1 MDMKTLTPFRLRP
14 WFRPMVWGVR
24 ELAPWYDHKIS
35 DQPIGEVWLSGN
47 DCVVDTGIL
56 TGKTL
61 DTVFHER
68 REELLG
74 PAGAHQERFPL
85 LMKVLFP
92 REKLSVQVHPGDEM
106 ARQHG
111 EPHGKTECWYV
122 MDADPGATVALGLQP
137 GTSLPEVKAAIE
149 NQTLENLLQSVPV
162 KKDEMIFVDAGTV
175 HAIFPGV
182 VILETQQ
189 NSDMTYRLY
198 DYGRPRELHLKDGL
212 QAIRLQ
218 TEAGIVQPKME
229 PDNVPQA
236 AGAGREVLVQSKYFR
251 VDRTRIADANM
262 TENFSLPNGKQSNTV
277 QLVFLGAGEGQLE
290 SKGQA
295 PIPLRRGE
303 LAVVPACDPDWS
315 FTSTAPTEILRAI
328 PEYFGNGIGNLGRLR
343 SI

>member
-1 MDMKTLTPFRLRP
+1 
-14 WFRPMVWGVR
+14 MVWGVR
-24 ELAPWYDHKIS
+24 DLAPWYDYKIA

-47 DCVVDTGIL
+47 DCVVDTGPL

-61 DTVFHER
+61 DAVFNER

-74 PAGAHQERFPL
+74 TGVDYQERFPL

-122 MDADPGATVALGLQP
+122 LEADPGAAVALGLRP

-149 NQTLENLLQSVPV
+149 NHTLENLLQAVPV
-162 KKDEMIFVDAGTV
+162 KKDDMIFVGAGTV

-212 QAIRLQ
+212 QAIRLD
-218 TEAGIVQPKME
+218 TEAGPVVSKIE
-229 PDNVPQA
+229 PVGGSQSV
-236 AGAGREVLVQSKYFR
+236 AGGREILVQSKYFR
-251 VDRTRIADANM
+251 VDRTRLANAKT
-262 TENFSLPNGKQSNTV
+262 TENFSLPAGKKSSTV
-277 QLVFLGAGEGQLE
+277 QLVFVGAGAGQLQ
-290 SKGQA
+290 SKGHA
-295 PIPLRRGE
+295 PIPLHRGE
-303 LAVVPACDPDWS
+303 LAVVPACTPDWS
-315 FTSTAPTEILRAI
+315 FTSDPPTEILRAI
-328 PEYFGNGIGNLGRLR
+328 PE
-343 SI
+343 

>member
-1 MDMKTLTPFRLRP
+1 
-14 WFRPMVWGVR
+14 MVWGVR
-24 ELAPWYDHKIS
+24 DLAPWYDYKIA

-47 DCVVDTGIL
+47 DCVVDTGPL

-61 DTVFHER
+61 DAVFNER

-74 PAGAHQERFPL
+74 TGVDYQERFPL

-122 MDADPGATVALGLQP
+122 LEADPGAAVALGLRP

-149 NQTLENLLQSVPV
+149 NHTLENLLQAVPV
-162 KKDEMIFVDAGTV
+162 KKDDMIFVDAGTV

-212 QAIRLQ
+212 QAIRLD
-218 TEAGIVQPKME
+218 TEAGPVAAKME
-229 PDNVPQA
+229 PASGSQSV
-236 AGAGREVLVQSKYFR
+236 AGGREILVQSKYFR
-251 VDRTRIADANM
+251 VDRTRLANAKM
-262 TENFSLPNGKQSNTV
+262 TQDFSLPAGKKSSTV
-277 QLVFLGAGEGQLE
+277 QLVFVGAGAGQLHSE
-290 SKGQA
+290 GQA
-295 PIPLRRGE
+295 PILLHRGG
-303 LAVVPACDPDWS
+303 LAVVPACSPDWS
-315 FTSTAPTEILRAI
+315 FTSEAPTEILRAI
-328 PEYFGNGIGNLGRLR
+328 PE
-343 SI
+343 

>member
-1 MDMKTLTPFRLRP
+1 MTTLTPFRLRP

-24 ELAPWYDHKIS
+24 DLAPWYDYKIS

-47 DCVVDTGIL
+47 DCVVDSGPL

-61 DTVFHER
+61 DAVFHEC
-68 REELLG
+68 REDLLG
-74 PAGAHQERFPL
+74 ESGAHQERFPL

-122 MDADPGATVALGLQP
+122 LQADPGAAVALGLRP
-137 GTSLPEVKAAIE
+137 GTSLPDVQAAIE
-149 NQTLENLLQSVPV
+149 NKTLENLLQSVPV
-162 KKDEMIFVDAGTV
+162 KNNEMIFVDAGTV

-182 VILETQQ
+182 VMLETQQ

-218 TEAGIVQPKME
+218 T
-229 PDNVPQA
+229 D
-236 AGAGREVLVQSKYFR
+236 AGAVSPTIEPVSGSQSIMGGREVLVRSKYFR
-251 VDRTRIADANM
+251 VDRTRLAEANM
-262 TENFSLPNGKQSNTV
+262 MENFSLPAGKKSNAV
-277 QLVFLGAGEGQLE
+277 QLVFIGAGVGHLQ
-290 SKGQA
+290 SNGQA

-303 LAVVPACDPDWS
+303 LAVVPACAPDWS
-315 FTSTAPTEILRAI
+315 FTPTAPAEILRAI
-328 PEYFGNGIGNLGRLR
+328 PE
-343 SI
+343 